1 MDTDDA
7 AKQPMKNVAD
17 LAATAALPTLPPLRT
32 ATFPYHPGDIILP
45 GYRLTKRLGSG
56 GFGEVWRA
64 EAPGG
69 MGVAIKILA
78 NLGRREGG
86 REYRALQTIKN
97 IRHAHIVPLFG
108 VWLKANDGRVLSE
121 TELHAAEKR
130 ILSVTPA
137 TAESLD
143 AGGDPG
149 QASLES
155 LELIVAMGLGDQ
167 TLFDRLRE
175 SHRAGNRG
183 LPPEELLPWMQQA
196 ALALDHFNSSSRR
209 SAENATAVQHCDI
222 KPQNML
228 LVGDV
233 VQVCDFGLAR
243 AQGEVRATSNTM
255 ASLAYAAPEMVSPPY
270 DPSPAT
276 DQYSLAISYIEL
288 RTGRLPYTELTPV
301 SILRAKVDGQIDLT
315 MLTPTETVV
324 LKRALEVDPK
334 KRWRSCAEFVRAL
347 RSSLPRSHDSKSLDS
362 RSQSSQEAGTPAVDQ
377 ATAPGDPAWAQTKGS
392 ADASPAH
399 PLAPIPTTAAGTA
412 RGWSKAGIM
421 ATVAASGFVLLAG
434 AYTAFGPRIRP
445 PSPGAAAQPGSAS
458 ADGTSVV
465 TSTETTPAA
474 LLARAADLEQRGD
487 FVASAQDYATALA
500 GQPDKLAAI
509 LWSLQ
514 TKAADAGRPA
524 DCEFLLERLEKLYAG
539 SPPPRVA
546 GISRWDVVNSLA
558 WYTATQAAA
567 DAAAGRKARIL
578 AEEALDLAGNDPLL
592 RAQSLDTLA
601 ASVAR
606 AGEMAEALRR
616 IDEALGLVQD
626 PAQRAEF
633 EKRRER
639 YQRGLP
645 WNDP

>member
-1 MDTDDA
+1 MDIDDA
-7 AKQPMKNVAD
+7 TQEPMTPVAD
-17 LAATAALPTLPPLRT
+17 LAATAALPTLPPLRP

-45 GYRLTKRLGSG
+45 GYRLTKRIGSG

-108 VWLKANDGRVLSE
+108 VWLKANDGQVLSE
-121 TELHAAEKR
+121 TELHEAEKR
-130 ILSVTPA
+130 ILSVAPA
-137 TAESLD
+137 TAEMGD
-143 AGGDPG
+143 AGDGSG

-175 SHRAGNRG
+175 AQRAGSPG
-183 LPPEELLPWMQQA
+183 LPPKELVLWMQQA

-228 LVGDV
+228 LVGDA

-288 RTGRLPYTELTPV
+288 RTGRLPYTELTPIA
-301 SILRAKVDGQIDLT
+301 ILRAKLDGQLD
-315 MLTPTETVV
+315 MASFSPAEASV
-324 LKRALEVDPK
+324 LKRALQVDPK
-334 KRWRSCAEFVRAL
+334 KRWQSCAEFVCAVRG
-347 RSSLPRSHDSKSLDS
+347 SVPGSHESRSLDS
-362 RSQSSQEAGTPAVDQ
+362 RPLSPQNASTPADHQ
-377 ATAPGDPAWAQTKGS
+377 TTKAAPDPAWAQTEGS
-392 ADASPAH
+392 ADASPAQA
-399 PLAPIPTTAAGTA
+399 LAPAPAEAAGSA
-412 RGWSKAGIM
+412 RGWSKAGIV
-421 ATVAASGFVLLAG
+421 ATVAASGLALLAG
-434 AYTAFGPRIRP
+434 AYTALGPRIQP
-445 PSPGAAAQPGSAS
+445 P
-458 ADGTSVV
+458 
-465 TSTETTPAA
+465 PAA
-474 LLARAADLEQRGD
+474 LLARAADLEKRGE
-487 FVASAQDYATALA
+487 FVASAQDYGAALA
-500 GQPDKLAAI
+500 DQPDKLAAV

-514 TKAADAGRPA
+514 TKAADADRPA
-524 DCEFLLERLEKLYAG
+524 DCVPLLERLEKLYAS

-558 WYTATQAAA
+558 WYTATQPTA

-578 AEEALDLAGNDPLL
+578 AQEALDLAGTDPPL

-606 AGEMAEALRR
+606 AGDTAEALRR
-616 IDEALGLVQD
+616 IDDAIGLAQD
-626 PAQRAEF
+626 QAQRTEF
-633 EKRRER
+633 EKRRDR